1 MELMSGWTGRTACA
15 LQAALRLSNESFA
28 AQLGIG
34 VRTVASWHQKP
45 TLRPQSEMQQILD
58 TKLEQASAGVR
69 ARFAALVAGQPL
81 ARGAGAGSE
90 HDGATAEAER
100 RLGADPNIGAAPS
113 SVVNTSSAAAA
124 LRVAI
129 AVVVKDSEVLI
140 VCRRGDDGGGI
151 SWQFPAGMVKPG
163 ASPETVAVRETLSE
177 TGVHCSVVR
186 RLGSRIHPITNV
198 LCDYLLCEY
207 LAGDTQNMD
216 IIENVSV
223 VWVDRKILPRF
234 IPPDRIFPPVLEA
247 LEVAR
252 DSTDS

>member
-1 MELMSGWTGRTACA
+1 MELTSGWTGRTACA

-58 TKLEQASAGVR
+58 TKLEQASAAVQ
-69 ARFAALVAGQPL
+69 ARFAALVADQPP
-81 ARGAGAGSE
+81 ARGSDTGSE
-90 HDGATAEAER
+90 HDEGTAEAER
-100 RLGADPNIGAAPS
+100 GCGADPSRVA
-113 SVVNTSSAAAA
+113 V

-129 AVVVKDSEVLI
+129 AVVVKDPEVLV
-140 VCRRGDDGGGI
+140 VCRRGDDAGGI

-163 ASPETVAVRETLSE
+163 VSPETVAVQETLSE

-186 RLGSRIHPITNV
+186 QLGSRIHPITNV
-198 LCDYLLCEY
+198 LCHYLLCEY
-207 LAGDTQNMD
+207 LAGDAQNLD

-247 LEVAR
+247 LEVVR
-252 DSTDS
+252 DSADS

>member
-1 MELMSGWTGRTACA
+1 MELTSDWTGCTACA

-45 TLRPQSEMQQILD
+45 ALRPQSEMQQILD
-58 TKLEQASAGVR
+58 MKLEQASAAVR
-69 ARFAALVAGQPL
+69 ARFAALVADQHP
-81 ARGAGAGSE
+81 ARGAGGS
-90 HDGATAEAER
+90 
-100 RLGADPNIGAAPS
+100 DPG
-113 SVVNTSSAAAA
+113 VAAA

-129 AVVVKDSEVLI
+129 AVVVKDSEVLV
-140 VCRRGDDGGGI
+140 VCRRGDEGGGI

-163 ASPETVAVRETLSE
+163 VSPEIVAVRETLSE

-186 RLGSRIHPITNV
+186 QLGSRIHPITNV
-198 LCDYLLCEY
+198 LCHYLLCEY
-207 LAGDTQNMD
+207 LAGDAQNLD

-247 LEVAR
+247 LEVVH
-252 DSTDS
+252 DSADS

>member
-1 MELMSGWTGRTACA
+1 MELTSGWTARAACA

-58 TKLEQASAGVR
+58 TKLEQASAAAK
-69 ARFAALVAGQPL
+69 ARFATLVADQPPTRS
-81 ARGAGAGSE
+81 ADAGSDPD
-90 HDGATAEAER
+90 DGTAEAER
-100 RLGADPNIGAAPS
+100 GLGANPS
-113 SVVNTSSAAAA
+113 VATA

-129 AVVVKDSEVLI
+129 AVVVKDSDVLV
-140 VCRRGDDGGGI
+140 VCRRADDGGGI

-163 ASPETVAVRETLSE
+163 VSPETVAIRETLNE
-177 TGVHCSVVR
+177 TGVHCSVVHQ
-186 RLGSRIHPITNV
+186 LGSRIHPITNV
-198 LCDYLLCEY
+198 FCHYLLCEY
-207 LAGDTQNMD
+207 LAGDAQNLD

-234 IPPDRIFPPVLEA
+234 ISPDRIFPPVLEA
-247 LEVAR
+247 LEAVR
-252 DSTDS
+252 DSADS

>member
-1 MELMSGWTGRTACA
+1 MELTSGWTGRTACA

-45 TLRPQSEMQQILD
+45 ILRPQSEMQQILD
-58 TKLEQASAGVR
+58 TKLEQASAVVKS
-69 ARFAALVAGQPL
+69 RFAVLVADQPP
-81 ARGAGAGSE
+81 ARGADTGSKDD
-90 HDGATAEAER
+90 DGTAESKR
-100 RLGADPNIGAAPS
+100 RLGADPS
-113 SVVNTSSAAAA
+113 SAAA

-129 AVVVKDSEVLI
+129 AVVVKDAEVLV

-163 ASPETVAVRETLSE
+163 ISPETVAVRETLSE
-177 TGVHCSVVR
+177 TGVHCSVLR
-186 RLGSRIHPITNV
+186 QLGSRIHPITNV
-198 LCDYLLCEY
+198 LCHYLLCEY
-207 LAGDTQNMD
+207 LAGDAQNLD
-216 IIENVSV
+216 VIENVSV

-247 LEVAR
+247 LEVVR
-252 DSTDS
+252 DSADS